1 LSQTMCAQQA
11 SILKEICI
19 SSHPS
24 NIVQIENFVENF
36 REEHGISEDV
46 YGNMLVAIIE
56 AANNAIIHGNET
68 DHSKQVSVCL
78 QRERN
83 IITCIIRDEGSGFD
97 FNHVPDPTA
106 PENIEKEGGR
116 GIFLMKH
123 LSDLVV
129 FSNDG
134 SHVEIQF
141 RV

>member
-1 LSQTMCAQQA
+1 MSAQNTI
-11 SILKEICI
+11 SEKEICV
-19 SSHPS
+19 SSKPS
-24 NIVQIENFVENF
+24 NIVQIENFVEDF
-36 REEHGISEDV
+36 RQQHGISEDV

-56 AANNAIIHGNET
+56 AANNAIIHGNQT
-68 DHSKQVSVCL
+68 NSDKQVSICL
-78 QRERN
+78 LRSKN
-83 IITCIIRDEGSGFD
+83 IITCKIKDEGKGFD

-123 LSDLVV
+123 LSDMVI

-141 RV
+141 RL